1 MAERFESEQDLL
13 RERKAI
19 ELFAALFKCTF
30 QKLDPND
37 IDFKL
42 FNADGTL
49 IAYVEVKGRH
59 RNIKDAYP
67 LPIAARKLVKLFDK
81 RLTGV
86 VIWACDDGIIY
97 GRAEKLRGQS
107 CYSGRPER
115 VGSAHDMELMIY
127 HDRQENLI
135 YCKYS

>member
-13 RERKAI
+13 RERRAI
-19 ELFAALFKCTF
+19 ELFASLYKYTYK
-30 QKLDPND
+30 KLDPND
-37 IDFKL
+37 IDYKL
-42 FNADGTL
+42 FNADGML

-81 RLTGV
+81 RLTGI

-97 GRAEKLRGQS
+97 AKAEKLRGQS
-107 CYSGRPER
+107 CYSGRLER
-115 VGSAHDMELMIY
+115 VGSVNDNELMIY
-127 HDRQENLI
+127 HDRQDDLR

>member
-1 MAERFESEQDLL
+1 MAERFETEQDLL

-19 ELFAALFKCTF
+19 ELFASLYRYTYK
-30 QKLDPND
+30 KLDPND
-37 IDFKL
+37 IDYKL

-67 LPIAARKLVKLFDK
+67 LPISARKLVKLFDK
-81 RLTGV
+81 RLTGI

-107 CYSGRPER
+107 CYSGRPDR
-115 VGSAHDMELMIY
+115 VGSVNDKEFMIY
-127 HDRQENLI
+127 HDRQEDLR

>member
-13 RERKAI
+13 RERRAI
-19 ELFAALFKCTF
+19 ELFAALYKYRV

-37 IDFKL
+37 IDYKL
-42 FNADGTL
+42 FGKDGTL

-59 RNIKDAYP
+59 RNMKDAYP

-81 RLTGV
+81 RLEGIV
-86 VIWACDDGIIY
+86 VWACDDGIIY
-97 GRAEKLRGQS
+97 GRAEKLHGEARF
-107 CYSGRPER
+107 SGRAER
-115 VGSAHDMELMIY
+115 VGSAHDMELMVY
-127 HDRQENLI
+127 YERQENLK

>member
-1 MAERFESEQDLL
+1 MAERFESEHDLL
-13 RERKAI
+13 RERRAI
-19 ELFAALFKCTF
+19 ELFASLYKYTYK
-30 QKLDPND
+30 KLDPND
-37 IDFKL
+37 IDYKL
-42 FNADGTL
+42 FNADGML

-81 RLTGV
+81 RLTGI

-97 GRAEKLRGQS
+97 AKAEKLRGQS
-107 CYSGRPER
+107 CYSGRLER
-115 VGSAHDMELMIY
+115 VGSVNDNELMIY
-127 HDRQENLI
+127 HDRQDDLR